1 MGTLYLV
8 RHGQASAFEENYDRL
23 STAGE
28 QQARL
33 FGEWWGAGNVT
44 ADRVFTGPR
53 ERQKRTAEIAVEA
66 SRGKLPPPVVLEDL
80 DEMRLEP
87 LFKANMPELF
97 EKHEHLRGLGD
108 ALLAA
113 DGDETRARHMSIL
126 FEAMLQLW
134 GKGELEAA
142 DVEPWVDFRARV
154 RRALES
160 VRDGIPDPGLALRNR
175 GRKIVAFTS
184 AGVIGAAVQNAI
196 RCDDECS
203 ISLAFRVRNSS
214 LSEFL
219 FSGNRFSLLS
229 FNGLA
234 HLADP
239 ELVTLR

>member
-8 RHGQASAFEENYDRL
+8 RHGQASAFDENYDRL
-23 STAGE
+23 STVGE

-53 ERQKRTAEIAVEA
+53 VRQVRTAEIAAEA
-66 SRGKLPPPVVLEDL
+66 SGGKLPPPVVLEDL

-97 EKHEHLRGLGD
+97 EKHEHLRSLGD
-108 ALLAA
+108 AMLAA
-113 DGDETRARHMSIL
+113 DGDEARARHMSTL

-134 GKGELEAA
+134 GKGELQAA
-142 DVEPWVDFRARV
+142 DVEAWTEFRERV
-154 RRALES
+154 RRALLAT
-160 VRDGIPDPGLALRNR
+160 RQGIPDPGLALRNR

-184 AGVIGAAVQNAI
+184 AGVIGAAMQGAV
-196 RCDDECS
+196 RCDDECA

-219 FSGNRFSLLS
+219 FSGDRFSLLS
-229 FNGLA
+229 FNGLP
-234 HLADP
+234 HLSDP